1 MTKDNKAQ
9 INMYNRE
16 ANRDNDMDKDIDN
29 DIGNDIGNDMDK
41 DMNKEKDLYDR
52 KKIIYKDKDIVIRE
66 VSLMDAP
73 ELVEVYRPYVEKT
86 AITFE
91 YEVPSVE
98 EFTDRIKNISAKY
111 PYLVVEQDGRII
123 GYAYT
128 SAFHVRKAYEWSAEM
143 SIYLS
148 DRCKGLGL
156 GRKLYE
162 ILEDISYK
170 QGITN
175 LYACIGAPEKE
186 DEYLTNNSINF
197 HDHMGYKLIG
207 RFTRCGYKFSR
218 WYDMVWMEKIIAQH
232 QTDAKDI
239 IPYPMLN

>member
-29 DIGNDIGNDMDK
+29 DMDK
-41 DMNKEKDLYDR
+41 DMNKEKNLYDK
-52 KKIIYKDKDIVIRE
+52 KKIIYKDKNKDIIIRE

-197 HDHMGYKLIG
+197 HDHMGYKIIG